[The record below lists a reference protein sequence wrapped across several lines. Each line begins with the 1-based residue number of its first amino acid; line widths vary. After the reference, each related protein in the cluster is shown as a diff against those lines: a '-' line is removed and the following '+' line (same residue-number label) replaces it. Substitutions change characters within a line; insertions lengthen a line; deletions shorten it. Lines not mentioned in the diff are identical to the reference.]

1 VSGFARFRGREES
14 NMAERLFL
22 ITAPQIEYIAACLRR
37 MDEARNRL
45 RATTSDYLDVCDE
58 LSKCS
63 TAMHEVLNHLP
74 MAPDS

>member
-1 VSGFARFRGREES
+1 
-14 NMAERLFL
+14 MADRLFL
-22 ITAPQIEYIAACLRR
+22 ITGPQIEYIAACLRR

-63 TAMHEVLNHLP
+63 TAMYEVLNHLP
-74 MAPDS
+74 MAPES